1 MEGGYKLWDEVL
13 KTIQVLTSWPLVVLY
28 LSLLFRRA
36 VTRQIPS
43 FFKSLEELIE
53 RLAKVKYKGLE
64 ADFELDKLREVAAE
78 HSPELA
84 QELLIKIDAPTPHD
98 TDALVDEQSVD
109 E

>member
-1 MEGGYKLWDEVL
+1 M
-13 KTIQVLTSWPLVVLY
+13 LY
-28 LSLLFRRA
+28 LSLLFRQA
-36 VTRQIPS
+36 LTRQIPG

-84 QELLIKIDAPTPHD
+84 QELLIKIDAPAQHD
-98 TDALVDEQSVD
+98 ANPSVD